1 LILQGLDFK
10 GEDRSVALI
19 RRKPDWNVD
28 NVKVDDLGP
37 EYVKVTYAIKKTEL
51 KKAIWD
57 GIIPPPE
64 GAELKS
70 TESLVKR

>member
-1 LILQGLDFK
+1 MLQGIDFK

-28 NVKVDDLGP
+28 NVRIDDLEP
-37 EYVKVTYAIKKTEL
+37 EYVKVTYTVKKTEL
-51 KKAIWD
+51 KKAISD

-70 TESLVKR
+70 TESLVVR